1 MHHNLCPQS
10 PTSCSSSSSSSF
22 CAKHTR
28 CGGLEDGEG
37 GLADSPTGMSFIPL
51 RLLGL
56 VVVVVDQ

>member
-10 PTSCSSSSSSSF
+10 PTSCSSSSSF

-28 CGGLEDGEG
+28 CGGLGEDGEG

-56 VVVVVDQ
+56 VVVVDQ